1 MTSGKGTNM
10 ANFNDRLTLI
20 EKMIG
25 QINERLTNVESA
37 LWEDPLVDQDDDSI
51 EPMDPNDAIE
61 QLKLRLAQVQ
71 IEIVNL
77 NDPGANVIRP
87 NFWADQA

>member
-1 MTSGKGTNM
+1 M

-25 QINERLTNVESA
+25 RMNERLADIESA
-37 LWEDPLVDQDDDSI
+37 LWEDPLVDENDDSV
-51 EPMDPNDAIE
+51 EPIDPSDAIE
-61 QLKLRLAQVQ
+61 QLKLRLNQVQ
-71 IEIVNL
+71 TEIANL

-87 NFWADQA
+87 SVWADQAYV

>member
-1 MTSGKGTNM
+1 M

-25 QINERLTNVESA
+25 RMNERLADIESA
-37 LWEDPLVDQDDDSI
+37 LWEDPLVDENDGSV
-51 EPMDPNDAIE
+51 EPADPSDMIQ
-61 QLKLRLAQVQ
+61 QLQLRLDKVQ
-71 IEIVNL
+71 TEIANL

-87 NFWADQA
+87 SVWADQA